1 MNSAYWTNDVTYSI
15 ENGLTSFE
23 GFEAKFPAFSKI
35 KFDAVCVGMTFAGAT
50 KWLRINI
57 KQDSLLHIF
66 KAGTYIPTYLGRA
79 AWKSII
85 AQSSLQLNC
94 NREGFNVRRADNAML
109 ARIGYIA
116 NEQSDCNSPDS
127 AIGFGLAGSWKSCGN
142 SASSSPDNGDKQN
155 AAIGY
160 ILVQ

>member
-1 MNSAYWTNDVTYSI
+1 MNSAYWTNDVIYNV

-35 KFDAVCVGMTFAGAT
+35 NFDAVCVGMTFAGAT
-50 KWLRINI
+50 QWLRINI
-57 KQDSLLHIF
+57 KRHSLLAIF
-66 KAGTYIPTYLGRA
+66 TAGTYVPTSLGRA

-94 NREGFNVRRADNAML
+94 NREGFNVRRSDNALL

-116 NEQSDCNSPDS
+116 NEQGDCATPDS
-127 AIGFGLAGSWKSCGN
+127 AIGFGLAGNWKSCGN
-142 SASSSPDNGDKQN
+142 SASSSPDNGNKQN

-160 ILVQ
+160 ILIQ